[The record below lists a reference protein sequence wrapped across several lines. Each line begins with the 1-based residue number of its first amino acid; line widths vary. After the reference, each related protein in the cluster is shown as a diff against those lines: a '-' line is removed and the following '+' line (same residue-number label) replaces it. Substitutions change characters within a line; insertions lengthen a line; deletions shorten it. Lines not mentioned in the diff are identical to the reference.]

1 LAAPVG
7 AAGGSLEPGE
17 GVAVPVRETTEALSA
32 NRPCGLALWDYFNG
46 RRDAVLSFRR
56 DDGEVR
62 EIPVEAFFRASTA
75 YEVDQR
81 ALEMCRGR
89 VLDVGAGTG
98 LHSLVLQ
105 SDGLEVCAIDVLPEA
120 CEIMR
125 RRGVEDVQCADFRS
139 FTPSRRFDTI
149 LILGRGLYMV
159 ETLAGLDRFLDDL
172 HEHLMPRGQALL
184 SSLDVRCAASPA
196 DLRYQERLRSAG
208 RYFGELRM
216 QFEYQN
222 QAGPMFPVLYVD
234 PETLGAHASEG
245 GWSCEIVCREGDGNY
260 LGRLTSL
267 AETVRPIERLA
278 LDGERVPK

>member
-1 LAAPVG
+1 M
-7 AAGGSLEPGE
+7 
-17 GVAVPVRETTEALSA
+17 PVRETTEALSA

-46 RRDAVLSFRR
+46 RGDEVLSFRR

-75 YEVDQR
+75 YAIDQK

-105 SDGLEVCAIDVLPEA
+105 SEGLEVCAIDVLPEA

-125 RRGVEDVQCADFRS
+125 RRGVEDVHCADFRG

-159 ETLAGLDRFLDDL
+159 ETLAGLDRFLEGL
-172 HEHLMPRGQALL
+172 RQHLMPQGQVLL
-184 SSLDVRCAASPA
+184 SSLDVRCAASA
-196 DLRYQERLRSAG
+196 TDLRYQERLENSG

-234 PETLGAHASEG
+234 PETLDAHASAS
-245 GWSCEIVCREGDGNY
+245 GWSCEIACREEDGNY
-260 LGRLTSL
+260 LGKLTSL
-267 AETVRPIERLA
+267 AEAVGLLERIA
-278 LDGERVPK
+278 LDGESVPK